1 MWETA
6 AKHSEP
12 SGLMTLYSC
21 TKPSDFNTV
30 ASLVCLNKSLSC
42 ISAQTSVLLRS
53 PPNLLAE
60 LSCVLQAQLYSA
72 VFSLW
77 LTFSLPTLLQET
89 CQERDCVAF
98 IFEPLFL
105 SAVPGT

>member
-12 SGLMTLYSC
+12 SGLVTPYSC
-21 TKPSDFNTV
+21 TKPSDINTV
-30 ASLVCLNKSLSC
+30 ASLVCLNKSLFC
-42 ISAQTSVLLRS
+42 ILAQTSVLLRS
-53 PPNLLAE
+53 PPNLLPE
-60 LSCVLQAQLYSA
+60 LGSVLQAQLNSA

-77 LTFSLPTLLQET
+77 LTFSLHMLLQET

-105 SAVPGT
+105 SAVPSA